1 MKKLIILIGYII
13 IGFLIYQYGDSLL
26 QWIRAGGT
34 DYAFLTI
41 ILATLFSLFPI
52 IPYPIIG
59 GVLGAAY
66 GPFIGSIITW
76 IGSSLAS
83 IVMFSFVR
91 YGYRGWGKKW
101 LYHNDYVAKLTGLF
115 ERNAFMTIFLTRLIP
130 IIPSIIV
137 NIYSALSKVSFVRY
151 TIASSLGKMPSM
163 ILFAVVGNTIVNE
176 PKDLLLIAV
185 FYGTFLAV
193 VYFFFRLFK
202 RREQIR

>member
-1 MKKLIILIGYII
+1 
-13 IGFLIYQYGDSLL
+13 
-26 QWIRAGGT
+26 
-34 DYAFLTI
+34 
-41 ILATLFSLFPI
+41 
-52 IPYPIIG
+52 
-59 GVLGAAY
+59 
-66 GPFIGSIITW
+66 
-76 IGSSLAS
+76 
-83 IVMFSFVR
+83 
-91 YGYRGWGKKW
+91 
-101 LYHNDYVAKLTGLF
+101 
-115 ERNAFMTIFLTRLIP
+115 MTIFLTRLIP